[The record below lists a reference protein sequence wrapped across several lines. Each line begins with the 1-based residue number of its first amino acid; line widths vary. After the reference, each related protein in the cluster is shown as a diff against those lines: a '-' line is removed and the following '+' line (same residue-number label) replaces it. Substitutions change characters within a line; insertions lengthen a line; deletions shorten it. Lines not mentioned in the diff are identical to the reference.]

1 MRHSGLRTSRGDF
14 NFGHGLGVAISALV
28 MGLAYTPAHAQD
40 ASAAQAEVD
49 DATVGEIIV
58 TAQKREQSLNDVG
71 MSISAIS
78 GDSLVSRGIQRLE
91 DMSRVVPSFTVT
103 KQEFDVPTYTL
114 RGIGPQNPSLA
125 GAPTVSIYMDQV
137 PLVFPIMARGASL
150 DLERVEVLK
159 GPQGTIFGQN
169 STGGLVNYIAAKP
182 TREFSAG
189 INASYSRFDL
199 FEGDFFVSGPIADNV
214 QARLAMATSQG
225 GAWQYS
231 ATRPGDTLGDQR
243 FTRARLTIDA
253 QPSEALRLSFSLN
266 GWIDY
271 SDTQAG
277 QSVDD
282 VERRNNEPVNA
293 ILEVS
298 RDIQKANLNPRIADW
313 DADGRFRHDDNFIQP
328 ALRVDLDLS
337 SNVTVTSITEYA
349 YFKRDSLQDGDG
361 TAAINQRGHLY
372 GNIEDFSQELRVSGT
387 TADDRLNWTIGG
399 NYQNSSVADSID
411 FEQNAD
417 AGGFL
422 IPGLGTFIYG
432 RSQAFS
438 KIRSLAAFA
447 NAEYKVNDRIT
458 VSGGLRY
465 TDNRTKFRSCTSD
478 VGTGDLA
485 TLFGNI
491 QQFALMV
498 PVTTAP
504 GECVTLRDDASV
516 PPAELF
522 SSGLFTDTL
531 SENNL
536 SWRLNVDW
544 KPFDNATLI
553 YANVSQGYKVGSY
566 ALIPANLTSQ
576 FPPATQEKLL
586 AYEIGFKAPI
596 AGRKFQL
603 NGAAFY
609 YDYTDQQLAGQVVT
623 LFGPLNKLVNV
634 PSSRLWGLELQAQSR
649 PLRGLE
655 LNGSVTY
662 LNSRILKNPDGTDF
676 TLYPQR
682 AHDTSA
688 PIPLTGE
695 EFPLAPEFSASA
707 DIQYDW
713 DISSEYSAFVG
724 AALTYQGRAKASL
737 VPADPDKAVD
747 IDVASTTT
755 YNDPVFSLRP
765 YALIDL
771 RAGIKSEE
779 AGWSV
784 SIWGRNITNKYYN
797 SSVGRVQDT
806 IARYTGRPATYGITF
821 GWKM

>member
-1 MRHSGLRTSRGDF
+1 MKYSVSRGSRGYS
-14 NFGHGLGVAISALV
+14 NFGYGVGVAIAALAL
-28 MGLAYTPAHAQD
+28 GLVHAPAYAQEAPAG
-40 ASAAQAEVD
+40 QAEASD
-49 DATVGEIIV
+49 EGIGEIIV

-78 GDSLVSRGIQRLE
+78 GDSLVSRGVQRLE
-91 DMSRVVPSFTVT
+91 DLSRVVPSFTVT

-137 PLVFPIMARGASL
+137 PMVFPIMARAASL

-182 TREFSAG
+182 TKEFSAG

-199 FEGDFFVSGPIADNV
+199 FEGDFFVSGPVAENV
-214 QARLAMATSQG
+214 QARFAAATSQG

-231 ATRPGDTLGDQR
+231 ATRPGDKLGDQR
-243 FTRARLTIDA
+243 FSRARLTIDA
-253 QPSEALRLSFSLN
+253 QPSEALRLSLSLN

-282 VERRNNEPVNA
+282 VEYRNNEPVNA

-298 RDIQKANLNPRIADW
+298 RGIQKANLNPRIADW
-313 DADGRFRHDDNFIQP
+313 DANARFRHDDYFIQP
-328 ALRVDLDLS
+328 ALRADLDLS
-337 SNVTVTSITEYA
+337 SNVTATSITEYA

-372 GNIEDFSQELRVSGT
+372 GSIEDFSQELRISGT
-387 TADDRLNWTIGG
+387 AAGDRLNWTVGG
-399 NYQNSSVADSID
+399 NYQKSSVADSID

-422 IPGLGTFIYG
+422 IPGIGSFIYG

-438 KIRSLAAFA
+438 DIRSLAAFA

-465 TDNRTKFRSCTSD
+465 TENRTKFRSCTSD

-491 QQFALMV
+491 QAFIGV
-498 PVTTAP
+498 PVTAAP
-504 GECVTLRDDASV
+504 GQCVTLRDDASV
-516 PPAELF
+516 PPSQLF

-531 SENNL
+531 SENNV
-536 SWRLNVDW
+536 SWRLNIDW

-586 AYEIGFKAPI
+586 AYEVGFKAPI

-603 NGAAFY
+603 NGSAFY

-649 PLRGLE
+649 PIPGLD

-682 AHDTSA
+682 AHNTNA

-707 DIQYDW
+707 DAQYDW
-713 DISSEYSAFVG
+713 DISTKYSAFVG
-724 AALTYQGRAKASL
+724 AAVTYQGRAKASL
-737 VPADPDKAVD
+737 VPADPGKAD
-747 IDVASTTT
+747 DVGLGSTTT

-779 AGWSV
+779 DGWSV

-797 SSVGRVQDT
+797 SSIGRVQDT
-806 IARYTGRPATYGITF
+806 IARYAGRPATYGVTF